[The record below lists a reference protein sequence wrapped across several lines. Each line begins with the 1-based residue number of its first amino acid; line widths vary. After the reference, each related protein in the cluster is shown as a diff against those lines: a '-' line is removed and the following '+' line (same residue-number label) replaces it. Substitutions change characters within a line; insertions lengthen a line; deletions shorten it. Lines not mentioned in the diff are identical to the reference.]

1 MNKKLI
7 RLTESDLHRI
17 VKESVYRILDEGQG
31 WNIFKDRAKGILRGE
46 YDDDLDQLKT
56 DDAKKEKQNF
66 INKGNAAGFDDDYYD
81 EYGDSHPNNQ
91 TGRYKPM
98 NKSLSGRLGRRAA
111 VNGIQAVAGGRA
123 LYNKLRNKKG

>member
-31 WNIFKDRAKGILRGE
+31 WSIFKDRAKGILRGE
-46 YDDDLDQLKT
+46 YDNDLGQLKT
-56 DDAKKEKQNF
+56 DDGKKETQNF
-66 INKGNAAGFDDDYYD
+66 INHGNGSGFDDDYYD
-81 EYGDSHPNNQ
+81 EHGDSYPNNQ

-98 NKSLSGRLGRRAA
+98 NKGLSGRIGRRAA